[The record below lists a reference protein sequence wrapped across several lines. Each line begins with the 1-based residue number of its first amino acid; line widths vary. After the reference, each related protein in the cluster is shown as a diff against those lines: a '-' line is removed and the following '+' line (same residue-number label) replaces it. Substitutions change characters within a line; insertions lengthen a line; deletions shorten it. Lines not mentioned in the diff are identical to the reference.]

1 LHPQQS
7 SDRSGGKRAGSQRVW
22 FWRFA
27 VLGLIFVAAMIW
39 RWMEQH
45 ATGMI
50 LQVVC
55 SYSGGISKKDP
66 PWDLVLDGSGD
77 GLLTTEGTAPGRRIS
92 VPETVAELQKII
104 TECDL
109 AQLPS
114 ADDPEPLGKAMCR
127 IMIRTMNFQKTM
139 TIKDLRKAAGDGC
152 AAQVWRVMQRCYDE
166 QMRPNVGQAA
176 SLPNR

>member
-1 LHPQQS
+1 LDSEQAN
-7 SDRSGGKRAGSQRVW
+7 DDGGKRAGSRRVW

-27 VLGLIFVAAMIW
+27 VLGLIFVAAMVW

-55 SYSGGISKKDP
+55 SYSGGTAKGDR
-66 PWDLVLDGSGD
+66 PWDLVLDGGGD
-77 GLLTTEGTAPGRRIS
+77 GLLTIEGTVPGRRIS

-104 TECDL
+104 TECNL

-114 ADDPEPLGKAMCR
+114 ADDPQPAGKAMCR
-127 IMIRTMNFQKTM
+127 MMIRTMNFEKTM
-139 TIKDLRKAAGDGC
+139 TIKDVTKAGGDGC
-152 AAQVWRVMQRCYDE
+152 ALQVWRVMQRCHDE
-166 QMRPNVGQAA
+166 QMRSDVGQAA